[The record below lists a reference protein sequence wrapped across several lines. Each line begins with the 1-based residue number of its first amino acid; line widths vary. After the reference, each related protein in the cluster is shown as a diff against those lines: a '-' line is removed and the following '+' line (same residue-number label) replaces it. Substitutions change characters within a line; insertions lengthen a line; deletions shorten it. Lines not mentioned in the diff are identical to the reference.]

1 MFDGKEFTRVLA
13 QVEVTFSNSMIEA
26 FWRSLKHGWLYLHA
40 LESFTALHRL
50 VEFYVSAHN
59 EEMPHA
65 AFQGHT
71 PDEMFFGTGD
81 TVVADLATARKTA
94 REMRMK
100 ANRAAGCGVCIGE
113 TGSRALLLQRARSR
127 ML

>member
-1 MFDGKEFTRVLA
+1 M
-13 QVEVTFSNSMIEA
+13 S
-26 FWRSLKHGWLYLHA
+26 
-40 LESFTALHRL
+40 
-50 VEFYVSAHN
+50 
-59 EEMPHA
+59 
-65 AFQGHT
+65 
-71 PDEMFFGTGD
+71 FGTGD
-81 TVVADLATARKTA
+81 TVVADLATAHKTA

>member
-1 MFDGKEFTRVLA
+1 MTIEVRVPALPESVTDGVIVAWHKQPGDAITRDEALVDIETDKVVL
-13 QVEVTFSNSMIEA
+13 EVPAPND
-26 FWRSLKHGWLYLHA
+26 GV
-40 LESFTALHRL
+40 LESILI
-50 VEFYVSAHN
+50 ES
-59 EEMPHA
+59 
-65 AFQGHT
+65 
-71 PDEMFFGTGD
+71 GD